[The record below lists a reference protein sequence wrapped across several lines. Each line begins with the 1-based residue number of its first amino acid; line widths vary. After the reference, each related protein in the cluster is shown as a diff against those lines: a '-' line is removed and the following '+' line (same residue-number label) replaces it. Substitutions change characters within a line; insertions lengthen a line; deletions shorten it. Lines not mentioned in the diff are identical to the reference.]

1 MDKVGYLGPEG
12 SYSHIAAKTF
22 RPNANLC
29 GYGSFMLAVEALV
42 KGECTSVAL
51 PVENSLNGSVAQV
64 MDLLQYTEN
73 VFAFEECT
81 VKIDHRFA
89 VLKGAEKRGI
99 SRIYSHEQ
107 ALAQCGKF
115 IFENF
120 PEAEL
125 IATPSTAA
133 SLKMLKSA
141 ADACIV
147 GAHTNFD
154 GVVLSEENI
163 ADEKNNLTH
172 FLLVKKGSA
181 ESAGHCAKV
190 YFSATCK
197 HEAGALFNL
206 LSVIKNGGLNMTK
219 IQSRPI
225 KDKAGE
231 YRFFVEV
238 EGDFA
243 DAHVKQVLAEVKR
256 AANSFK
262 ILGAY

>member
-1 MDKVGYLGPEG
+1 MEKVGYLGPEG
-12 SYSHIAAKTF
+12 SYSHIAAQTF
-22 RPNANLC
+22 RPNAELC
-29 GYGSFMLAVEALV
+29 GYGSFRLAVEALIRN
-42 KGECTSVAL
+42 ECTAVAL

-89 VLKGAEKRGI
+89 TLKGAKYSGI

-120 PEAEL
+120 PSAEL

-147 GAHTNFD
+147 GAHTNNEEI
-154 GVVLSEENI
+154 VLSGENI
-163 ADEKNNLTH
+163 ADEKNNFTH
-172 FLLVKKGSA
+172 FLLVKNGCALGA
-181 ESAGHCAKV
+181 ESSRKV
-190 YFSATCK
+190 YFSATCR

-206 LSVIKNGGLNMTK
+206 LSVIKDGGLNMTK

-238 EGDFA
+238 EGDIA
-243 DAHVKQVLAEVKR
+243 DARFKQVLADIEQ